1 MLRGGSWNNN
11 PQNCRAAYRNRNAPA
26 NRNNNYGFR
35 VCFRLHAHPSSGA
48 PARLAGPPRTTGF
61 RPGRRGGVAVLTPFP
76 CRRGSFPGGRKV
88 EAGAGW

>member
-11 PQNCRAAYRNRNAPA
+11 PQNCRAANRNRNAPA

-35 VCFRLHAHPSSGA
+35 VAFCLHAPSG
-48 PARLAGPPRTTGF
+48 RLAGPPRTIGF
-61 RPGRRGGVAVLTPFP
+61 RPDRRGGVVVLTPFP
-76 CRRGSFPGGRKV
+76 CRRTRGIATDGRKV